1 MTDQKHVYL
10 SVDLGGTSLRFC
22 ALNASG
28 EELYSKR
35 LSSDTV
41 REPSV
46 LIPTLSQEIKT
57 ILEQPHFETNSFVG
71 VALGVPGLILSQAG
85 KVLQSPHFPKWHN
98 LSIVQPLQAQ
108 IPIKVILENDA
119 NQAAL
124 AEAHL
129 GAGQAWDDM
138 IMLTLGTGIGGG
150 IIYQKKI
157 FHGSNG
163 LAGEVGHMILEQ
175 NGLEGALGVRGTLET
190 MASASGLR
198 LQIKHLQDRGEATKQ
213 FNKVLELDTSSPEL
227 PLELSE
233 LAEAGDEGAKRLWE
247 NFGRALACGVASL
260 ANVLGIFRFVIGGGL
275 LGAWKHFMPACKEEL
290 PRRIYQSTGVMIEIV
305 PAKLGERA
313 GLLGA
318 IPLLKEKT

>member
-1 MTDQKHVYL
+1 MTAQEHVYL
-10 SVDLGGTSLRFC
+10 SVDLGGTSLRLC
-22 ALNASG
+22 ALKAAG

-41 REPSV
+41 RDPSD
-46 LIPTLSQEIKT
+46 LISILSQEIKF
-57 ILEQPHFETNSFVG
+57 ILEHPDLKSKTFMG
-71 VALGVPGLILSQAG
+71 VALGVPGLILGHEG
-85 KVLQSPHFPKWHN
+85 KVLQSPHFPKWNH
-98 LSIVQPLQAQ
+98 LAIVEPLQAQ
-108 IPIKVILENDA
+108 LPIRVILENDA

-163 LAGEVGHMILEQ
+163 LAGEVGHMILER
-175 NGLEGALGVRGTLET
+175 NGLVGALGVKGTLET

-198 LQIKHLQDRGEATKQ
+198 LQIQELQGQPGTAKQ
-213 FNKVLELDTSSPEL
+213 FTKVLELDTDSPEF
-227 PLELSE
+227 PLKLSQ
-233 LAEAGDEGAKRLWE
+233 LAESGDEGAKQLWV

-275 LGAWKHFMPACKEEL
+275 LGAWDHFMPACREEL
-290 PRRIYQSTGVMIEIV
+290 PRRIYQSTGAMIEMV

-318 IPLLKEKT
+318 IPLLKEGA